1 MFIIFC
7 VIFYGDV
14 VTPMQ
19 IFGYAVA
26 LVGFAGYNV
35 AKLQAKEEEILE
47 EQRDEASNKPLLP
60 N

>member
-1 MFIIFC
+1 
-7 VIFYGDV
+7 
-14 VTPMQ
+14 MQ